1 MSEGMV
7 RDLDPREA
15 IRLIQDGGGDP
26 ELLILDVRTPQE
38 HERIRIEGSVN
49 LDLHSPAFLAEVSA
63 LDRRKAYLVYCLV
76 GVRSRAAAEAMA
88 RLGFGEVFNLAGGIR
103 SWTKLGLPTVGR

>member
-15 IRLIQDGGGDP
+15 IQLIRDGGGDP

-38 HERIRIEGSVN
+38 HERIRIDGSAN
-49 LDLHSPAFLAEVSA
+49 LDLRSPAFLAEVSV
-63 LDRRKAYLVYCLV
+63 LDR
-76 GVRSRAAAEAMA
+76 
-88 RLGFGEVFNLAGGIR
+88 
-103 SWTKLGLPTVGR
+103 TVVPH